1 MDDTSTFQL
10 ARQMSPREYERTIA
24 TLGMTRVAAGR
35 YLGVS
40 ERTARRYCS
49 GDTDV
54 PPPSVMLLRLL
65 LELQI
70 EPIVPKPGDP

>member
-1 MDDTSTFQL
+1 MTDTFQL

-24 TLGMTRVAAGR
+24 ALGMTRVAAGR

-49 GDTDV
+49 GDRDV
-54 PPPSVMLLRLL
+54 PPPIVMLLRLL
-65 LELQI
+65 VALNI
-70 EPIVPKPGDP
+70 DPIVPKPGAPAS